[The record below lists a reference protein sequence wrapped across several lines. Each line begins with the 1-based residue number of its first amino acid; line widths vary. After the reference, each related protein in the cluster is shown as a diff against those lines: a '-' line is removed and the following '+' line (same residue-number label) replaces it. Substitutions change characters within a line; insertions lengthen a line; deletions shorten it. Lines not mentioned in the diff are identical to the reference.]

1 MILAYAILALFVA
14 ALVFR
19 PDFARISRVQFR
31 GGGRLAVIV
40 AGLFA
45 LQWVLVITQTERT
58 TLHMALLLLSHTAAI
73 LLVWLNRHLPGAPL
87 FALGLAL
94 NTVVMAANGGWM
106 PVTPEIVQYVKGS
119 VAMPLVA
126 SGKNIILPQANTH
139 LWLLSDIIPVAMP
152 WRRWALSPG
161 DVLLVAAAAQ
171 FLFRA
176 APPLPAPVMS
186 QV

>member
-1 MILAYAILALFVA
+1 MILAYAILVLFVA

-19 PDFARISRVQFR
+19 PDFARISQVQVR
-31 GGGRLAVIV
+31 GGGRLATIV
-40 AGLFA
+40 AGLFVVQWA
-45 LQWVLVITQTERT
+45 LAITQTGRT
-58 TLHMALLLLSHTAAI
+58 MLPMLLLLLSHTAAI
-73 LLVWLNRHLPGAPL
+73 LLVWLNRHLPGARL

-106 PVTPEIVQYVKGS
+106 PVTPEIAHYVKGGAA
-119 VAMPLVA
+119 VPLVA
-126 SGKNIILPQANTH
+126 LGKNIILPQANTH
-139 LWLLSDIIPVAMP
+139 LWLLSDIIPVALP

-161 DVLLVAAAAQ
+161 DVLLVVAAAQ

-176 APPLPAPVMS
+176 APPLRAPVAP